1 MLKNSMLRNN
11 TFKINKEEVKQEV
24 KELKLPNVFYED
36 IKNQAQYIIDNSM
49 HLPHNRCHPSFTNF
63 ITEVDGVKIINV
75 AHILNLLEVA
85 IKKIQKIIA
94 SGKKLLFVCT
104 KSSVSDVVKVAAETS
119 KQFWATKWKGGI
131 LTNMEYNVSGALKNI
146 EALREKI
153 QDKENYHK
161 KDINSFTSLLKKREA
176 DTAGFILE
184 DSDMSKAK
192 LGGVII
198 IDADRADIAR
208 AEVLKAREYTNGS
221 DLNTNNYSL
230 IVLGDGYGK
239 FNLHSLDAER
249 DCFVPIN
256 DDTKSSVEYAMKLFV
271 EAINIAS
278 TGYSPTP
285 TAEKILEKTLENQL
299 NVRAK

>member
-1 MLKNSMLRNN
+1 MLKNDNLK
-11 TFKINKEEVKQEV
+11 TNKEET
-24 KELKLPNVFYED
+24 KELRLPNVFYED
-36 IKNQAQYIIDNSM
+36 VKNQVQYIIDNSM

-75 AHILNLLEVA
+75 GHIINLLEVA
-85 IKKIQKIIA
+85 IKKIQKIVS

-104 KSSVSDVVKVAAETS
+104 KPSVSDAVKAAAEAS
-119 KQFWATKWKGGI
+119 NQFWATKWKGGI

-146 EALREKI
+146 ETLKEKI
-153 QDKENYHK
+153 QDKENYCK
-161 KDINSFTSLLKKREA
+161 KEINSFTSLLKKREA

-184 DSDMSKAK
+184 DLDMSKAK

-198 IDADRADIAR
+198 IDADRADVAR
-208 AEVLKAREYTNGS
+208 AEVLKAREYTNAH
-221 DLNTNNYSL
+221 DLQNTNNYSL

-271 EAINIAS
+271 EAINIAN
-278 TGYSPTP
+278 TGYAPTS
-285 TAEKILEKTLENQL
+285 EKILEKTLETQ
-299 NVRAK
+299 NVHSK